1 MARLKLYPH
10 DLLTFNYESDFE
22 SKKNP
27 LPKWAKDSLRKAKIV
42 VVRRG
47 AIREGKIPVG
57 LRGQQKSQRLAGF
70 LSETAIVKQYHPDYF
85 IQHRSWQ
92 RLAPERQELPAFKA
106 LNKIIPL
113 LKNFNWGISG
123 SLAYEMA
130 TGIKMVHQNSDL
142 DIIAW
147 NVHRMSVSKA
157 KELLRALNRFKA
169 HADMQIVNGQRG
181 FALEE
186 YAMNRDAE
194 ILVKTDKGPLLSK
207 NPWQF
212 IKEG

>member
-1 MARLKLYPH
+1 MARLEIYPH
-10 DLLTFNYESDFE
+10 DLLTFSHESDFQ
-22 SKKNP
+22 STKNP
-27 LPKWAKDSLRKAKIV
+27 LPDWAKDSLRAAKIV

-47 AIREGKIPVG
+47 AINQDKIPVG
-57 LRGQQKSQRLAGF
+57 LRGKQKSQRLAGF
-70 LSETAIVKQYHPDYF
+70 LKKQSIVKYYHPDYF
-85 IQHRSWQ
+85 IKQRSWQ
-92 RLAPERQELPAFKA
+92 YLEQSRQEMPAFKA
-106 LNKIIPL
+106 LIKIIPL
-113 LKNFNWGISG
+113 LNNFKWGISG

-130 TGIKMVHQNSDL
+130 TRIKMVHQSSDL

-147 NVHRMSVSKA
+147 QVPQMSIIEARK
-157 KELLRALNRFKA
+157 LLSLLNNFKV

-186 YAMNRDAE
+186 YANHRDNK
-194 ILVKTDKGPLLSK
+194 ILVKTDEGPKLTE